1 VSLRIEIMNRICV
14 FTGSSPG
21 AHSEYAN
28 AAEKLGIELVSRE
41 YELVYGGANV
51 GLMGVI
57 ADAVLSRGG
66 KVTGV
71 IPADLAAREIAHEG
85 LSELRVVSSMHER
98 KLVMSELSSA
108 IIALP
113 GGLGTLEELFEMLT
127 WAQLGMHKKP
137 CGLLNIRGYFDQL
150 LGFLD
155 HAQSQRFIA
164 PEHRSMLL
172 SDSEATTLLDQIEN
186 YTPPSVEK
194 WLDRGS
200 S

>member
-1 VSLRIEIMNRICV
+1 MNRICV
-14 FTGSSPG
+14 FAGSSPG
-21 AHSEYAN
+21 AHSEYAD

-57 ADAVLSRGG
+57 ADAVLARGG

-186 YTPPSVEK
+186 YSPPSVEK

>member
-1 VSLRIEIMNRICV
+1 MNRICV
-14 FTGSSPG
+14 FAGSSPG
-21 AHSEYAN
+21 AHSEYAD

-57 ADAVLSRGG
+57 ADAVLARGG

>member
-1 VSLRIEIMNRICV
+1 MNRICV

-21 AHSEYAN
+21 AHSEYAD

-57 ADAVLSRGG
+57 ADAVLARGG

>member
-1 VSLRIEIMNRICV
+1 MNRICV
-14 FTGSSPG
+14 FTGSSSG
-21 AHSEYAN
+21 AHSEYAD
-28 AAEKLGIELVSRE
+28 AAERLGIELVARG

-57 ADAVLSRGG
+57 ADAVLNRGG

-71 IPADLAAREIAHEG
+71 IPADLAAREIAHDG

-137 CGLLNIRGYFDQL
+137 CGLLNVRGYFDQL

-155 HAQSQRFIA
+155 HAQLQRFIA
-164 PEHRSMLL
+164 PEHRNMLL
-172 SDSEATTLLDQIEN
+172 SHSEATTLLDQIEN
-186 YTPPSVEK
+186 YTPPSAEK
-194 WLDRGS
+194 WLDRDS
-200 S
+200 R